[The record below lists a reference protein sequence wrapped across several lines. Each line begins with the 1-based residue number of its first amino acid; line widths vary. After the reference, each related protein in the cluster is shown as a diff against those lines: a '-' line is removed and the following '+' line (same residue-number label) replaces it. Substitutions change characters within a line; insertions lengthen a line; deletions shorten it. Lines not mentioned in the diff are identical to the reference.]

1 MSYIEHLAE
10 TCNGDFCEFTITH
23 TENVSRLICSEL
35 HKQNRILGLKN
46 PRLNPD
52 DLEAS
57 IVFLFDRG
65 FRKAHAES
73 RESYGE
79 PLNMRKLNAH
89 IKKQLVGSQVS
100 AQFVLEYHQL
110 LMHCLHYYNA

>member
-10 TCNGDFCEFTITH
+10 TCSGEFCDFAVKH
-23 TENVSRLICSEL
+23 TENLSRLICSEL
-35 HKQNRILGLKN
+35 HKQNRILMLKN

-52 DLEAS
+52 DLETC
-57 IVFLFDRG
+57 IVFLFDRD
-65 FRKAHAES
+65 FRRRHAEQ

-79 PLNMRKLNAH
+79 PKNRRKLGAH

-100 AQFVLEYHQL
+100 AQFVVEYHQL
-110 LMHCLHYYNA
+110 LVHCLNYYNK